1 MSQNRKRKKKLKN
14 KKHLENILGKHIMS
28 EQEIN
33 TQTYITVL
41 IEQRNEALNKLAS
54 YMAVTKELEKKVK
67 EIQSSDEAN
76 DKQDVE

>member
-1 MSQNRKRKKKLKN
+1 
-14 KKHLENILGKHIMS
+14 MS

-54 YMAVTKELEKKVK
+54 Y
-67 EIQSSDEAN
+67 
-76 DKQDVE
+76 KQDVE

>member
-1 MSQNRKRKKKLKN
+1 MSK
-14 KKHLENILGKHIMS
+14 
-28 EQEIN
+28 QEVN
-33 TQTYITVL
+33 PQTFITVL

>member
-1 MSQNRKRKKKLKN
+1 
-14 KKHLENILGKHIMS
+14 MS

-33 TQTYITVL
+33 TQTYIAVL

-67 EIQSSDEAN
+67 AIQSSDEAN

>member
-1 MSQNRKRKKKLKN
+1 
-14 KKHLENILGKHIMS
+14 MS

-54 YMAVTKELEKKVK
+54 YMAVTKELEKKVMN
-67 EIQSSDEAN
+67 IVGRPTTPYPDD
-76 DKQDVE
+76 DKQYFWDEDNKKWSLMVE

>member
-1 MSQNRKRKKKLKN
+1 
-14 KKHLENILGKHIMS
+14 MS
-28 EQEIN
+28 EQEVN
-33 TQTYITVL
+33 TQTYIAVL

-67 EIQSSDEAN
+67 AIQSSDKAN